1 MDRPVVQCK
10 ERVKV
15 CVEQMIAGGEHCNER
30 DQQRRQAAIG
40 PLSLEFFEKILG
52 FFLRQRLFRFPFR
65 PAGLWDGRFVV
76 YRLPTIVVVRIHTD
90 SLPFAMDNS
99 GTF

>member
-1 MDRPVVQCK
+1 VVQCK
-10 ERVKV
+10 ERVKIGV
-15 CVEQMIAGGEHCNER
+15 KQMIAGGEYCNDR
-30 DQQRRQAAIG
+30 DQQGRQAAIC

-52 FFLRQRLFRFPFR
+52 LFLRQRLFRFPFG
-65 PAGLWDGRFVV
+65 PAGLWGGRFVV

-99 GTF
+99 GTFLS